1 MRPALISRTNERL
14 TCATTRKLRKRERR
28 KPAIDDSSFNAGTSC
43 GFDDCNA
50 GMRLKRIPVAIESS
64 SAKVST
70 RQSVRRSKSKVTS
83 LGKRMPRTALLIAA
97 ARNTPAA
104 PPLTEMRR
112 LSVSSCL
119 TTRCRLAPTAR
130 RTAISRR
137 RSVARA
143 SSRLARFTHAE
154 QNHERTH
161 TREHSSKGEAGIFDI
176 GDEQARLSKPN
187 AAPDVLRIIL
197 REFRNKR
204 LERSFRLRE

>member
-1 MRPALISRTNERL
+1 MSRTNERL
-14 TCATTRKLRKRERR
+14 TCATTSKLRKRERR
-28 KPAIDDSSFNAGTSC
+28 NPPIDDSSFNAGTSC

-50 GMRLKRIPVAIESS
+50 GMRLKSTPVAIERN

-104 PPLTEMRR
+104 PPLSEMRR

-119 TTRCRLAPTAR
+119 TSRCWLAPTAR

-143 SSRLARFTHAE
+143 SSRLARFTHA
-154 QNHERTH
+154 
-161 TREHSSKGEAGIFDI
+161 SKITSAPTPASTPVKAKTEFAISGMN
-176 GDEQARLSKPN
+176 KPGL
-187 AAPDVLRIIL
+187 PSRMP
-197 REFRNKR
+197 RPTF
-204 LERSFRLRE
+204 SG

>member
-1 MRPALISRTNERL
+1 MSRTNERL

-43 GFDDCNA
+43 GFDDCSA

-64 SAKVST
+64 SAKPRT

-83 LGKRMPRTALLIAA
+83 LGRRMPLTALLIAE

-104 PPLTEMRR
+104 PPPSEMRR

-119 TTRCRLAPTAR
+119 TSRCRLAPTAS

-137 RSVARA
+137 RAVARA
-143 SSRLARFTHAE
+143 SSRLARFTHA
-154 QNHERTH
+154 
-161 TREHSSKGEAGIFDI
+161 SKSTSAPTAASTPVKAKTEFAISGIN
-176 GDEQARLSKPN
+176 KPGL
-187 AAPDVLRIIL
+187 PSRIP
-197 REFRNKR
+197 RPTF
-204 LERSFRLRE
+204 SG